1 LAKKVIVSVTNDL
14 VTDQRVK
21 KVCGTLGEMG
31 FDILLVGRR
40 LRNSP
45 KMDVRPYQVKRMKLL
60 FTQGPFFY
68 LEYQIRLFVL
78 LLFRKVDILYSN
90 DLDTL
95 LPNFLVSKIKKPV
108 LIFDSHEYFTGL
120 PELNS
125 HPIKRGIWKRLERF
139 IFPRLKYVFTVTDSI
154 ADIFESEYGNRP
166 WVVRNVAEM
175 RGLDL
180 VPDRK
185 ALGLPETK
193 KIIILQGAGINM
205 DKGAEE
211 LVEAMQ
217 FVPENMLLLIVGGG
231 DVIEILKQKV
241 HDSKLEEKVVF
252 KPRLPYDALMAHT
265 VAADLGVSLEK
276 DTNINYRYSLPNK
289 LFDYIHAGIPVL
301 ASGLVEI
308 KKLVEKY
315 DIGDFITGHEPRQLA
330 AKLVELFDHPDQ
342 LKIWGDHAK
351 AARKQLNWET
361 ESKIIQKI
369 FRQWQ

>member
-1 LAKKVIVSVTNDL
+1 MAKKVIVSVTNDL

-252 KPRLPYDALMAHT
+252 KLP
-265 VAADLGVSLEK
+265 K
-276 DTNINYRYSLPNK
+276 
-289 LFDYIHAGIPVL
+289 
-301 ASGLVEI
+301 
-308 KKLVEKY
+308 
-315 DIGDFITGHEPRQLA
+315 
-330 AKLVELFDHPDQ
+330 EL
-342 LKIWGDHAK
+342 
-351 AARKQLNWET
+351 N
-361 ESKIIQKI
+361 
-369 FRQWQ
+369 